1 MQAVSDR
8 AWVAGAGNVHE
19 AQRPLETY
27 RVVHCDGDCVER
39 ETPSFSAAC
48 ASLAVKAVEEFYAE

>member
-8 AWVAGAGNVHE
+8 ALASGADVHE

-27 RVVHCDGDCVER
+27 RVVYFGGDCVER
-39 ETPSFSAAC
+39 ETLSFSRAC
-48 ASLAVKAVEEFYAE
+48 ASLDAKQWRSFYAE

>member
-8 AWVAGAGNVHE
+8 AWVAGRDVHE

-27 RVVHCDGDCVER
+27 RVVYFGGDCVER

-48 ASLAVKAVEEFYAE
+48 ASLPPKAVEEFYAE